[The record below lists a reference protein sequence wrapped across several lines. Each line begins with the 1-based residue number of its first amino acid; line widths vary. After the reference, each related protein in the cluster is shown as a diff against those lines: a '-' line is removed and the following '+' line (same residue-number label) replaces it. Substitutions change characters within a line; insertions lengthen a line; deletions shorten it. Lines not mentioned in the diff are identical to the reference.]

1 MKILHPDNFFFNS
14 LFALQKLSDVSVK
27 SPAML
32 LSKLLSSSDA
42 EAAFIPAM
50 DLVTHHDFFVSK
62 KFCLGFDGQLSD
74 SFIYFKKD
82 EEDFDHFNLSGDVS
96 TTESLLLK
104 FLMKENYE
112 KDIQLK
118 IVDPNKLADVLS
130 GNDLNILVAGDANFQ
145 SEKFLTGLSFAD
157 EIVETFDIPYIN
169 YLLASKSEE
178 SLKAAEKLFEG
189 AEENYFSAFE
199 QKKWENPFG
208 ANFEDYMQKNFSR
221 LILELAPDDIDAAMH
236 LIRLPYYHGMTEDL
250 NEIKFI

>member
-1 MKILHPDNFFFNS
+1 MKILHPDNFFLNN
-14 LFALQKLSDVSVK
+14 LFALQKLGDISVK

-42 EAAFIPAM
+42 SAAFLPIM
-50 DLVTHHDFFVSK
+50 DLVTHHDFFISK
-62 KFCLGFDGQLSD
+62 KYCLGFDGQLSD

-82 EEDFDHFNLSGDVS
+82 EEDFDHFDLSGNIS

-112 KDIQLK
+112 KDIQLQ
-118 IVDPNKLADVLS
+118 IIDPNKLADVLR
-130 GNDLNILVAGDANFQ
+130 GNDFNILVAGDENFK
-145 SEKFLTGLSFAD
+145 SDKFLTGLSFAD

-178 SLKAAEKLFEG
+178 DLRAAEKLFEG

-199 QKKWENPFG
+199 QKKWENPFS
-208 ANFEDYMQKNFSR
+208 ANFENYLQKNYSR
-221 LILELAPDDIDAAMH
+221 LILELTPDDIDAAMH
-236 LIRLPYYHGMTEDL
+236 LIRMPYYHGMVEDL